1 MKEFV
6 DNLFSP
12 LYTFSLSP
20 KGGSSQRGITLKA
33 LDQATC
39 VLLNHQGSSVSD
51 NIFQF
56 EPIKDY
62 IEPGCPHTQERPSTN
77 LGTKPNSPHRLGTRQ
92 AEPRA
97 TSLLSRTHTVAHFL
111 STTSDS
117 ADCPCACTLFSSS
130 LSSAARNRASHSAR
144 VRSLAPSPT
153 SIMMSCR
160 RIACSS
166 CSGVPSPRHCST
178 LSLMRMGVPA
188 GAASR
193 PGTSARRMAV
203 ESASAQLWKTWRR
216 KNAATALPPGCCGW
230 KKSCCCSSMRLAT
243 AGSSLARTRRP

>member
-1 MKEFV
+1 MFC
-6 DNLFSP
+6 P
-12 LYTFSLSP
+12 LGPTSL
-20 KGGSSQRGITLKA
+20 LKA

-39 VLLNHQGSSVSD
+39 GLLNHQGSSVLD

-56 EPIKDY
+56 EPMKNCV
-62 IEPGCPHTQERPSTN
+62 EAGCPHTQERPSTN
-77 LGTKPNSPHRLGTRQ
+77 LVLGTKPNSPHRLGTRQ
-92 AEPRA
+92 AEARP
-97 TSLLSRTHTVAHFL
+97 TSRLSYTHTVAHFL
-111 STTSDS
+111 STTSNS
-117 ADCPCACTLFSSS
+117 ADCPCACTRFSSS
-130 LSSAARNRASHSAR
+130 LSSAARNRVSHSAR

-160 RIACSS
+160 RIARSS
-166 CSGVPSPRHCST
+166 CSGVPSPRHGST
-178 LSLMRMGVPA
+178 LSLMRMGVLA

-216 KNAATALPPGCCGW
+216 KKAATALPPGCCGW

-243 AGSSLARTRRP
+243 AGSSLARTRRNV